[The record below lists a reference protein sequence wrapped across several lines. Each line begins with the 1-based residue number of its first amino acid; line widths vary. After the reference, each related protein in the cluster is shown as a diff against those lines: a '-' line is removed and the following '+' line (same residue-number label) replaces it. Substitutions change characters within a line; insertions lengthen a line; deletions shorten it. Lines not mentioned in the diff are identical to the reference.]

1 MSADERP
8 PPSLTRRDALRLCLV
23 PVSVATAGWLVGC
36 ASDTDGATD
45 SRDETGTDHS
55 TEDSEPGAADKPS
68 GKDAGKAT
76 TATQDAGKPPRQAAA
91 DAGASGSREPS
102 VDAGSQAVDPPDARV
117 QVADASVSSDAATAD
132 VPWASGGTKSM
143 QGNYP
148 DPFASGAGGAMCAL
162 YPALTLGPCYS
173 KGPAARPDI
182 SDGMTGLPV
191 RLSFLVV
198 RADGCTPVPSAE
210 VDLWHTGSNGVYSAF
225 ASGICNPDKLDVV
238 SMRFCRGTQ
247 TTDAKGRVD
256 FSTIFPGWYTGR
268 SIHIHFTVRVGGKE
282 YITSQLFF
290 DDMLTEEI
298 LLQPDY
304 KARGKR
310 DTTNK
315 TDNILSGKKVADYVF
330 STAKRQ
336 DGAMHAWKVLSLKS

>member
-1 MSADERP
+1 
-8 PPSLTRRDALRLCLV
+8 
-23 PVSVATAGWLVGC
+23 
-36 ASDTDGATD
+36 
-45 SRDETGTDHS
+45 
-55 TEDSEPGAADKPS
+55 
-68 GKDAGKAT
+68 
-76 TATQDAGKPPRQAAA
+76 
-91 DAGASGSREPS
+91 
-102 VDAGSQAVDPPDARV
+102 
-117 QVADASVSSDAATAD
+117 
-132 VPWASGGTKSM
+132 M

-148 DPFASGAGGAMCAL
+148 DPFANGAGGAMCAL

-225 ASGICNPDKLDVV
+225 ASGICNPNKLDVV

-247 TTDAKGRVD
+247 ATDAKGRVD

>member
-1 MSADERP
+1 
-8 PPSLTRRDALRLCLV
+8 
-23 PVSVATAGWLVGC
+23 
-36 ASDTDGATD
+36 
-45 SRDETGTDHS
+45 
-55 TEDSEPGAADKPS
+55 
-68 GKDAGKAT
+68 
-76 TATQDAGKPPRQAAA
+76 
-91 DAGASGSREPS
+91 
-102 VDAGSQAVDPPDARV
+102 
-117 QVADASVSSDAATAD
+117 
-132 VPWASGGTKSM
+132 
-143 QGNYP
+143 
-148 DPFASGAGGAMCAL
+148 
-162 YPALTLGPCYS
+162 
-173 KGPAARPDI
+173 
-182 SDGMTGLPV
+182 
-191 RLSFLVV
+191 
-198 RADGCTPVPSAE
+198 
-210 VDLWHTGSNGVYSAF
+210 
-225 ASGICNPDKLDVV
+225 
-238 SMRFCRGTQ
+238 MRFCRGTQ

-315 TDNILSGKKVADYVF
+315 TDNILNGKKVADYVF